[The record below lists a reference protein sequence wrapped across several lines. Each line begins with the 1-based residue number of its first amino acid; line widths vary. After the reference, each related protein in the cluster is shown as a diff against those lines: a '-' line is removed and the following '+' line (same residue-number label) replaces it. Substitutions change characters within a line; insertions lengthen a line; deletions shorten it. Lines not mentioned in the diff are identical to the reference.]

1 MKNRIVIGLIGENGS
16 GKDTVA
22 NYLQER
28 YEALTMRFADPL
40 KETLSIYF
48 ERFSRE
54 DQQWL
59 ALEFRK
65 RFGNDILSRA
75 LRKKIDDNEGLIVVN
90 GLRFWEDYHF
100 IKSFTNS
107 YNIYITADQKIRWE
121 RSTKRGEKT
130 DDAADF
136 ARFQELEKV
145 ETEVNIPDIGAKADY
160 RIINEK
166 DLNYL
171 LSETDKVIEEILAR
185 HK

>member
-1 MKNRIVIGLIGENGS
+1 MKKRIVIGLIGENGS

-40 KETLSIYF
+40 KETLNIYF

-130 DDAADF
+130 DDAANL

-145 ETEVNIPDIGAKADY
+145 ETEINIPDIGAKADY
-160 RIINEK
+160 KILNEQN
-166 DLNYL
+166 LEFL
-171 LSETDKVIEEILAR
+171 LKETDRVLAEIIE
-185 HK
+185 KNK